1 MYAMKLKELL
11 ENEIIIAEIKKQK
24 ILKMK
29 SRNSLRK
36 QNKKRDMGKIRDKR
50 YGRSVQG
57 F

>member
-1 MYAMKLKELL
+1 MYVMKLKEFL
-11 ENEIIIAEIKKQK
+11 ENEIIIVEIKKQK

-29 SRNSLRK
+29 LRNLFRK

-50 YGRSVQG
+50 YGRLVQG

>member
-1 MYAMKLKELL
+1 MYAMKPKELL